1 LRSEDVKTFFDSSA
15 FVKRY
20 IEESGSEDVEA
31 LCLEATEL
39 AVSIVCIPEV
49 ISALNRRVRERDL
62 SRRQH
67 ETAKDNMWEDA
78 LDIVIVNL
86 TPEVIS
92 TCTTILETSPV
103 RAMDA
108 LHVACAV
115 QWGAELF
122 VSADKRQVSAAR
134 KAGLQTRFVLNGRLP
149 REMT

>member
-1 LRSEDVKTFFDSSA
+1 MKTFFDSSA

-20 IEESGSEDVEA
+20 IEEAGSPTVEA
-31 LCLEATEL
+31 LCMAATEL

-49 ISALNRRVRERDL
+49 ISALNRRVRDRDF
-62 SRRQH
+62 SHRQY
-67 ETAKDNMWEDA
+67 ETAKDNMLEDA
-78 LDIVIVNL
+78 RDIVIVNL

-134 KAGLQTRFVLNGRLP
+134 KAGLQTRFVLNGHLP